1 MNRLRDFINQ
11 KPWLGWA
18 LASVLLIVSIA
29 LYYRLS
35 GSSDPSSIARLSQKV
50 TIRCSETGDEWP
62 MNRGMLEKMLLERPL
77 PIDPNIGI
85 VNPKTGRP
93 TGFPVDSVWKSTID
107 RLNKERAEA
116 AEKRKLRDRSAK

>member
-1 MNRLRDFINQ
+1 MDRLRQFINE

-18 LASVLLIVSIA
+18 MAAALLVVSLV

-35 GSSDPSSIARLSQKV
+35 GGSDPHSIARLSQMV
-50 TIRCSETGDEWP
+50 TIRCAETGDEWQ
-62 MNRGMLEKMLLERPL
+62 MNRGMLEKALLERPL
-77 PIDPNIGI
+77 PIDPNVGLQ
-85 VNPKTGRP
+85 NPNTGKF

-116 AEKRKLRDRSAK
+116 AEQRKLRDKGRK